1 MADDLH
7 VQELTTLKTIAETLN
22 QSNDLTY
29 MLDAVLDRL
38 LEVTGLSFGWIF
50 LAGKNNEYE
59 CVADRNLPPGL
70 LYNKKQLMQCGSC
83 WCLDRY
89 YDGRLKNAV
98 NILSCKRLE
107 IAKAEKS
114 GDTCG
119 FTHHATVPLRI
130 GERKFG
136 LLNVGAPGKE
146 HFTNEELAL
155 LQAVAFQIGV
165 AVERMRL
172 HEAEQRRAELFARLG
187 EFSRS
192 LTAALSG
199 EDARSQLKERAM
211 LLIGAHFNWPLSA
224 LAERSG
230 HDFSVRMIHTGGHM
244 HPSNIHLPITQ
255 AEWLDQAARTHGYQE
270 IEAASISVLSKEQ
283 ELIGLFPLIQSAM
296 AAPVAFGGNA
306 AYGVLLIGHNKSDGL
321 NQADGAVLE
330 AIAEHMAIA
339 FENARLEENRRELTR
354 LEERNRL
361 ARDLHDSVSQMLFSI
376 SMTAKGV
383 ESFLDDNHLDTAKS
397 AVKDM
402 QTLSREALKEMR
414 SLIMQL
420 RPAGVE
426 KGLLTALI
434 EYGTRLGLQVN
445 GQADGIMAF
454 TRTVEES
461 LWRIGQEALNNV
473 FKHAGSNKVD
483 VTLSVNSNDILLSI
497 SDSGRGMIKKGKSAK
512 PESYGLTIMQERA
525 EALGGRFR
533 LTSMPRKGTTV
544 EVIIPLSSDSEGRPR
559 EK

>member
-1 MADDLH
+1 MMDRH

-22 QSNDLTY
+22 QSHDLTY
-29 MLDAVLDRL
+29 MLDTVLGKL
-38 LEVTGLSFGWIF
+38 LEVTGLAFGWIF
-50 LAGKNNEYE
+50 LAGNNNEYE
-59 CVADRNLPPGL
+59 CAADRNLPPGL
-70 LYNKKQLMQCGSC
+70 LYKEKQLMQCGSC

-107 IAKAEKS
+107 YAKAANN

-130 GERKFG
+130 GKRQFG

-165 AVERMRL
+165 AVERIRL

-187 EFSRS
+187 GFSRS
-192 LTAALSG
+192 LTVTLSA
-199 EDARSQLKERAM
+199 EAARSQLIERAM
-211 LLIGAHFNWPLSA
+211 QLIGTHFNWPLLA

-230 HDFSVRMIHTGGHM
+230 HHYSV
-244 HPSNIHLPITQ
+244 HLIRSGDQVLIPPISFPIKQ
-255 AEWLDQAARTHGYQE
+255 AEWLDQAAQTHVYQV
-270 IEAASISVLSKEQ
+270 IEPTSISEVTG
-283 ELIGLFPLIQSAM
+283 IFPPIQSAM
-296 AAPVAFGGNA
+296 AAPITFGGNA
-306 AYGVLLIGHNKSDGL
+306 ACGVLLIGHNKTDGL
-321 NQADGAVLE
+321 NQTDGAVLE

-339 FENARLEENRRELTR
+339 MENARLAENRRELAR

-383 ESFLDDNHLDTAKS
+383 ESYLDGNHVDTAKS

-402 QTLSREALKEMR
+402 QVLSREALKEMR
-414 SLIMQL
+414 SLITQL

-426 KGLLTALI
+426 KGIVTAMI

-445 GQADGIMAF
+445 GQADGIQAL
-454 TRTVEES
+454 TGTVEET

-473 FKHAGSNKVD
+473 SKHAGSKKAD
-483 VTLSVNSNDILLSI
+483 VTLSVSSNNIILRI
-497 SDSGRGMIKKGKSAK
+497 TDTGRGIVKKEKSAK
-512 PESYGLTIMQERA
+512 HESLGLSIMQERA

-533 LTSMPRKGTTV
+533 LTAMPQRGTTI
-544 EVIIPLSSDSEGRPR
+544 EVTIPLSSDSGGRPQ

>member
-22 QSNDLTY
+22 QSNDLTN

-70 LYNKKQLMQCGSC
+70 LYNEKQLMQCGSC

-89 YDGRLKNAV
+89 YDDRLKNAV

-107 IAKAEKS
+107 IAKAAKS

-172 HEAEQRRAELFARLG
+172 HEAEQQRAELFARLG

-192 LTAALSG
+192 LTAAFSG
-199 EDARSQLKERAM
+199 EDARSQLTERAM
-211 LLIGAHFNWPLSA
+211 LLISAHFNWPFLA

-230 HDFSVRMIHTGGHM
+230 HDFSVRLIRSGDQELA
-244 HPSNIHLPITQ
+244 SNIRIPITQ
-255 AEWLDQAARTHGYQE
+255 AEWLDQAVRTHGYQE
-270 IEAASISVLSKEQ
+270 IDISALSNEQ
-283 ELIGLFPLIQSAM
+283 ELIGLFAPIQSAM

-306 AYGVLLIGHNKSDGL
+306 AYGVLLIGHYKSDGL
-321 NQADGAVLE
+321 NKADGAVLE
-330 AIAEHMAIA
+330 AIAEHLAISL
-339 FENARLEENRRELTR
+339 ENARLEENRRELAR

-383 ESFLDDNHLDTAKS
+383 ESFLEDNHLDTAKS

-402 QTLSREALKEMR
+402 QALSREALKEMR

-434 EYGTRLGLQVN
+434 EYGTRLGLKVN
-445 GQADGIMAF
+445 GQADGVLAL

-473 FKHAGSNKVD
+473 SKHAHSKKVD
-483 VTLSVNSNDILLSI
+483 ITLSVGSNDIVISI
-497 SDSGRGMIKKGKSAK
+497 SDSGRGIVKKRKSAK
-512 PESYGLTIMQERA
+512 PESFGLSIMQERA

-533 LTSMPRKGTTV
+533 LTSLPQKGTTV
-544 EVIIPLSSDSEGRPR
+544 EVIIPLSSDSEGRPG
-559 EK
+559 E